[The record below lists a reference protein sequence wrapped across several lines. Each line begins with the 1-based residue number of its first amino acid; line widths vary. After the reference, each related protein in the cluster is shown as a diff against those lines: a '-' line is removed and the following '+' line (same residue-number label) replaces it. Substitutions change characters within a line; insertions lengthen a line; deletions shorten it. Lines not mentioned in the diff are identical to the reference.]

1 MNRFGNWS
9 QQLARTVVC
18 AAAVSAI
25 LGMPASAQPK
35 AGKPATGKTP
45 TKWQVLHLASRAP
58 RRGIYP
64 LDAKSNI
71 KSLPELNLIGPSPG
85 HPFLLGN
92 FAING
97 RFGIQDAALTRTEG
111 LNAAIQLADVE
122 DFELEGLVNAEGL
135 GGWFWLLGFADGH
148 GYMVYNVTMKTSGS
162 PWQFCE
168 FRGNKAIEE
177 THREINRLE
186 WKGMQPLILSV
197 KEKLLSLKVGSTRLA
212 DGIELENYHKGQLI
226 LGTYD
231 TEYGALPVRV
241 GSLRVREIE
250 STE

>member
-1 MNRFGNWS
+1 MNRFGKWS
-9 QQLARTVVC
+9 QRLTRTVLC
-18 AAAVSAI
+18 AVAVLACHVI
-25 LGMPASAQPK
+25 DASAQPK
-35 AGKPATGKTP
+35 TGKPPAR
-45 TKWQVLHLASRAP
+45 WQVLHLASKAP
-58 RRGIYP
+58 RRGIHP
-64 LDAKSNI
+64 LDDKSTL

-111 LNAAIQLADVE
+111 LNAAIQLAEVE

-135 GGWFWLLGFADGH
+135 GGWFWLFGFADGH

-162 PWQFCE
+162 PWQLCE

-197 KEKLLSLKVGSTRLA
+197 KEKKLSLKVGSVRLA
-212 DGIELENYHKGQLI
+212 DGIELENFHKGQLI

-241 GSLRVREIE
+241 GSLRVREIKAPD
-250 STE
+250 